1 MNRNLSI
8 VSGIILAV
16 IITFIGSVLYFSG
29 RLPLS
34 FPKLSNTQ
42 STKPYS
48 QPTIFADVTIPQPI
62 DASKY
67 KNIATPVLVQELATE
82 NKNKVLGFNLSIANN
97 TYSSNKI
104 LANEGDIIRI
114 TLTSL
119 DNKADFT
126 LPALGIKREA
136 ARRESKRIEF
146 QAVSAGNFQFFCESC
161 LPEDD
166 NSKGLLMV
174 VAKS

>member
-1 MNRNLSI
+1 M
-8 VSGIILAV
+8 
-16 IITFIGSVLYFSG
+16 
-29 RLPLS
+29 
-34 FPKLSNTQ
+34 
-42 STKPYS
+42 
-48 QPTIFADVTIPQPI
+48 
-62 DASKY
+62 
-67 KNIATPVLVQELATE
+67 VQELATE

-126 LPALGIKREA
+126 LPALGIKQEVNRG
-136 ARRESKRIEF
+136 ESKKIEF

-161 LPEDD
+161 LPEND
-166 NSKGLLMV
+166 NSKGVLV
-174 VAKS
+174 VAAKS

>member
-1 MNRNLSI
+1 MSRYFLVLIIIFFI
-8 VSGIILAV
+8 VSVVYI
-16 IITFIGSVLYFSG
+16 SS
-29 RLPLS
+29 RLQRVYPQVSENQSSNESLS
-34 FPKLSNTQ
+34 QTLTYNTV
-42 STKPYS
+42 SAP
-48 QPTIFADVTIPQPI
+48 PPI

-67 KNIATPVLVQELATE
+67 KNIATPVFVQESAQE
-82 NKNKVLGFNLSIANN
+82 SKNKVLGFNLSIANN